1 MAESHNFAEAD
12 IASSHFS
19 NDGDVKIHQLTL
31 DIYAEFEKILKSYG
45 EQPLRTLVPLV
56 ANLLETLND
65 VSLQKDKIIAEL
77 DVLKDHH
84 TILLSKHESLRAD
97 LKNMEEQ
104 LFSLEDELHDKRKR
118 IEALKSSSASSKK
131 LLEMKLKSA
140 TDHIFRLEE
149 RDKELQSTYAN
160 LRQRYG
166 DLFRAHVDLME
177 RLRISAE
184 EPSDDASVPTSSSKL
199 KTQVPVVASCSST
212 TGIRNPL
219 MFISH
224 KGDSPY
230 DWGVHQRALEN
241 ANEVLPDV
249 TLDADGSPFSKLSA
263 DERYEELSISEE
275 KSDSGEMGDS
285 SPVPCGKKELA
296 PDFNVSKE
304 VSKLVKEN
312 NELEETKN
320 ALNVV
325 IHDLLTKLEEQNS
338 LQLLPCTL
346 IADWPFFPLSRDPL
360 SEKLQLNETLSQMQ
374 ISRSSM
380 QLHITQLEA
389 DNTRLRKELTDAL
402 NAQKELEMNQ
412 TPFSKRT
419 RFTRE
424 EMAKVLMERN
434 QLQEDIC
441 DLREELNWATSNLSE
456 HENGNANA
464 SSSAN
469 KFLVFFSRLFRKPSR
484 RSHSSVSFDTST
496 SGVTV
501 NVDGSRSNIVKS
513 LEFVQNSSH
522 QKRDQ
527 AVAVPPN
534 WAWVA
539 VPIAAKPCLPQPVV
553 MQSSGVS
560 NTPPSTRKASAAA
573 VPPSSRS
580 PTRLPLPLPLY
591 RRPFP
596 EALSGRMQASTSRP
610 IYHFIYATKTQR
622 FHELPWT
629 VGSYIKPHCSLTLQR
644 ASLLNRDAPQ
654 KARCLPTTIPLHPY
668 QLCFSTVNGTVKIV
682 SRMIDS
688 YLIDSATCVY
698 VDMGGFRPSGEL
710 LAGRSAFFDPEA
722 TSSHSSS
729 NPSTDIAEAFSLSSE
744 LWVCLTGVVDAAVDW
759 TPLAEQASA
768 DSSTHSEPKPVFH
781 SQVVV
786 VDANVPSRYIK
797 SFSLLRSVV
806 TCMAAVPGRPSL
818 DGKCA
823 SLIPRPGLRPRKCE
837 DVELQALLDEDS
849 VRTQHE
855 LATFFGRCVIK
866 SFKKPPYFF
875 FAPSRLT
882 GGAAKRDYDVLRLAS
897 ATWDAIPFTKEAG
910 GTSRSE
916 ALSEPL
922 RPTTPP
928 PACSE
933 DEEHQSSFRTDNS
946 LSSLRYFSTSQPDER
961 VVDGCAEADK
971 LASLQP
977 QRDSAFDPDIP
988 RSSSDG
994 RNKDFYRV
1002 ERQRFTKTASA
1013 APNEGNPD
1021 WSAPRCIDSLNIP
1034 RLGVACSALT
1044 DLSNAD
1050 ATLDPVEPTTVGTT
1064 ASMFTAQQTIWL
1076 GCQNGDIY
1084 LHSGVTAQQ
1093 VALQT
1098 TRLPSAISAIRPKF
1112 EALVEVLSSIVD
1124 SRIPVGL
1131 FTSQVIHQVSF
1142 FCREKAVLLT
1152 TLGANDGDVI
1162 AKRTHA
1168 RILSTQNR
1176 PQNITSKSAA
1186 NGKLAAGATCLRNF
1200 NSHAKID
1207 TPRHFSGRV
1216 FVGLANG
1223 HIVVFRRQTS
1233 PRRSA
1238 TPTHS
1243 SLLASATACPDDDDG
1258 GSSCEAS
1265 QVLAVT
1271 STQGDCRRNQL
1282 SIEEELSAADAG
1294 GGNWDLSEA
1303 VVIRCGPTT
1312 QFGVKALVVVPSAL
1326 TLWAACKNRILVID
1340 TTNFQRLFTIDVA
1353 SSMGS
1358 SVKCMSWIRD
1368 GVWVSLRTEPVVRLY
1383 NAFTYEPMQELDM
1396 AHVILETLGVPGSR
1410 QLAVSASVTALGA
1423 SPDHLW
1429 VGTKGGHVAC
1439 APFKQKK
1446 ESRLGC
1452 ANTSPQSTPIRRA
1465 SRGLVSPSF
1474 SQFNIINLV
1483 ILLLF
1488 VLVILDSFEHF
1499 SPTNR
1504 TAQVDLSGISVSVYG
1519 HAEAVNFFAL
1529 VSGPG
1534 ATTSSSSSLAH
1545 TRLASSTPVNPT
1557 KTSPSSS
1564 ATSAAASNSRFL
1576 MVSGGV
1582 GFVEYRDSWIAV
1594 EIPSPPPILP
1604 QSKKQHFSGLGRA
1617 GEARGQVAEP
1627 PPGVV
1632 RRVHRTANRRS
1643 RRAAA
1648 PLTALRDSSPPPTA
1662 TNTA

>member
-1 MAESHNFAEAD
+1 
-12 IASSHFS
+12 
-19 NDGDVKIHQLTL
+19 
-31 DIYAEFEKILKSYG
+31 
-45 EQPLRTLVPLV
+45 
-56 ANLLETLND
+56 
-65 VSLQKDKIIAEL
+65 
-77 DVLKDHH
+77 
-84 TILLSKHESLRAD
+84 
-97 LKNMEEQ
+97 
-104 LFSLEDELHDKRKR
+104 
-118 IEALKSSSASSKK
+118 
-131 LLEMKLKSA
+131 
-140 TDHIFRLEE
+140 
-149 RDKELQSTYAN
+149 
-160 LRQRYG
+160 
-166 DLFRAHVDLME
+166 ME

-325 IHDLLTKLEEQNS
+325 IHDLLTKLEEQN
-338 LQLLPCTL
+338 
-346 IADWPFFPLSRDPL
+346 

-596 EALSGRMQASTSRP
+596 EALSGRMQ
-610 IYHFIYATKTQR
+610 
-622 FHELPWT
+622 
-629 VGSYIKPHCSLTLQR
+629 
-644 ASLLNRDAPQ
+644 
-654 KARCLPTTIPLHPY
+654 
-668 QLCFSTVNGTVKIV
+668 
-682 SRMIDS
+682 
-688 YLIDSATCVY
+688 IDSATCVY

-806 TCMAAVPGRPSL
+806 TCMAAVP
-818 DGKCA
+818 
-823 SLIPRPGLRPRKCE
+823 
-837 DVELQALLDEDS
+837 
-849 VRTQHE
+849 
-855 LATFFGRCVIK
+855 
-866 SFKKPPYFF
+866 
-875 FAPSRLT
+875 
-882 GGAAKRDYDVLRLAS
+882 GAAKRDYDVLRLAS

-1013 APNEGNPD
+1013 APNE
-1021 WSAPRCIDSLNIP
+1021 
-1034 RLGVACSALT
+1034 
-1044 DLSNAD
+1044 
-1050 ATLDPVEPTTVGTT
+1050 DPVEPTTVGTT

-1098 TRLPSAISAIRPKF
+1098 TRLPSAISAI
-1112 EALVEVLSSIVD
+1112 
-1124 SRIPVGL
+1124 
-1131 FTSQVIHQVSF
+1131 
-1142 FCREKAVLLT
+1142 
-1152 TLGANDGDVI
+1152 
-1162 AKRTHA
+1162 
-1168 RILSTQNR
+1168 
-1176 PQNITSKSAA
+1176 
-1186 NGKLAAGATCLRNF
+1186 
-1200 NSHAKID
+1200 
-1207 TPRHFSGRV
+1207 RHFSGRV

-1465 SRGLVSPSF
+1465 SR
-1474 SQFNIINLV
+1474 
-1483 ILLLF
+1483 
-1488 VLVILDSFEHF
+1488 DSFEHF

-1582 GFVEYRDSWIAV
+1582 GFVEYRDSSGSDEREKLVAKSQSHLLAWSVASTAQPIDA
-1594 EIPSPPPILP
+1594 PDGPPP
-1604 QSKKQHFSGLGRA
+1604 H
-1617 GEARGQVAEP
+1617 
-1627 PPGVV
+1627 
-1632 RRVHRTANRRS
+1632 
-1643 RRAAA
+1643 
-1648 PLTALRDSSPPPTA
+1648 
-1662 TNTA
+1662 